1 MPLDILYEDDDLI
14 VVNKPPTI
22 AVHESHNHVGDAL
35 SNALAYHL
43 KSEGKPCAFRAVGRL
58 DKGTSGIVVCALNK
72 YCAAKLSGKVYK
84 EYLAVASGVFEGE
97 GTIDAPIYRPD
108 PIITKRIVDG
118 RGEKAVTH
126 WTAVRNNG
134 VQTLLRIK
142 LETGRT
148 HQIRAMLASAGH
160 PLLGDGKYGRLQDF
174 DNRGEKYQA
183 LCSYRL
189 AFDFTTPAGELEY
202 LKGREFVLE
211 SVSFADK
218 YFPGVKYN

>member
-1 MPLDILYEDDDLI
+1 
-14 VVNKPPTI
+14 
-22 AVHESHNHVGDAL
+22 
-35 SNALAYHL
+35 
-43 KSEGKPCAFRAVGRL
+43 
-58 DKGTSGIVVCALNK
+58 
-72 YCAAKLSGKVYK
+72 
-84 EYLAVASGVFEGE
+84 
-97 GTIDAPIYRPD
+97 
-108 PIITKRIVDG
+108 
-118 RGEKAVTH
+118 
-126 WTAVRNNG
+126 
-134 VQTLLRIK
+134 
-142 LETGRT
+142 
-148 HQIRAMLASAGH
+148 MLASAGH